1 LKKAIAIVTMMRP
14 LNGVIAALTLLP
26 AVTLGSGHLY
36 LPLRIAI
43 ATFFIASYGYI
54 INDLFDFRADKV
66 NKPARPFPAR
76 RLSAWEGANAAILCL
91 VLGAI
96 SLAGSDIAIW
106 LFFAAFTVGLFL
118 YSFKISSWLVVANF
132 WVAAL
137 CSSAFLLGGLI
148 THASPMRQ
156 GMLVAAGVLTFL
168 YHFGREIIKDIEDVE
183 GDRVAG
189 RRTIAMVWGTGVAR
203 YSAAVAFGLLII
215 TSYISYFACGLSTK
229 YLLLISLA
237 VNLPIVLIFAG
248 LVFRRRDGNIKR
260 ASIAL
265 KLVMIPAL
273 VALTVA
279 GIR

>member
-1 LKKAIAIVTMMRP
+1 MMRP

-26 AVTLGSGHLY
+26 AVVLGSGHIY
-36 LPLRIAI
+36 LPIRIAI

-66 NKPARPFPAR
+66 NKPERPFPSR
-76 RLSAWEGANAAILCL
+76 KLSAWEGINAALLCL
-91 VLGAI
+91 VLSAVA
-96 SLAGSDIAIW
+96 LAGSDIAIW
-106 LFFAAFTVGLFL
+106 LFFAAFAAGLFL
-118 YSFKISSWLVVANF
+118 YSFKISALLVVANF
-132 WVAAL
+132 WVATL

-148 THASPMRQ
+148 TQASPVRQ
-156 GMLVAAGVLTFL
+156 GMLIAAGALTFL
-168 YHFGREIIKDIEDVE
+168 YHLGREIIKDIEDVE

-189 RRTIAMVWGTGVAR
+189 RRTIAIVWGAGVAR
-203 YSAAVAFGLLII
+203 CNAATAFGLLVV
-215 TSYISYFACGLSTK
+215 TSYISYFACGLSTI

-248 LVFRRRDGNIKR
+248 LVFRKREGNIKR

-279 GIR
+279 GVG

>member
-1 LKKAIAIVTMMRP
+1 MMRP

-26 AVTLGSGHLY
+26 AVALGSGEIY
-36 LPLRIAI
+36 LPIRIAI

-66 NKPARPFPAR
+66 NKPERPFPSR
-76 RLSAWEGANAAILCL
+76 KLSAWEGINAALLCL
-91 VLGAI
+91 VLSAVA
-96 SLAGSDIAIW
+96 LAGSGIAIW
-106 LFFAAFTVGLFL
+106 LFFAAFAAGLFL
-118 YSFKISSWLVVANF
+118 YSFKISAWLVAANV
-132 WVAAL
+132 WVAML

-148 THASPMRQ
+148 THASTTRK
-156 GMLVAAGVLTFL
+156 GMLIAAGVLTFL
-168 YHFGREIIKDIEDVE
+168 YHLGREIIKDIEDIE

-189 RRTIAMVWGTGVAR
+189 RRTIPIVWGAGVAR
-203 YSAAVAFGLLII
+203 CCAAVAFGLVVV
-215 TSYISYFACGLSTK
+215 TSYISYFACGLSAT
-229 YLLLISLA
+229 YLVLISLA

-248 LVFRRRDGNIKR
+248 LVFRAREGNITR

-279 GIR
+279 GIG

>member
-1 LKKAIAIVTMMRP
+1 MMRP

-26 AVTLGSGHLY
+26 AVALGSGRLY
-36 LPLRIAI
+36 LPPRIAI
-43 ATFFIASYGYI
+43 ATFFIASCGYI
-54 INDLFDFRADKV
+54 INDLFDFRADKI
-66 NKPARPFPAR
+66 NKPERPFPAR
-76 RLSAWEGANAAILCL
+76 KLSAWEGINGALLCL
-91 VLGAI
+91 VLGAVT
-96 SLAGSDIAIW
+96 LAGSDIAIW
-106 LFFAAFTVGLFL
+106 LFFAAFVVGLFL
-118 YSFKISSWLVVANF
+118 YSFRISSWLVVANF
-132 WVAAL
+132 WVATI

-156 GMLVAAGVLTFL
+156 GMLIAAGTLTFL

-189 RRTIAMVWGTGVAR
+189 RRTIAIVWGLGLAR
-203 YSAAVAFGLLII
+203 CCAATAFGLMIA
-215 TSYISYFACGLSTK
+215 TSYISYFACGLSTT

-237 VNLPIVLIFAG
+237 VSLPIVLIFAG
-248 LVFRRRDGNIKR
+248 LVFRKREGNIKR

-279 GIR
+279 GIG

>member
-1 LKKAIAIVTMMRP
+1 VIAIVIMMRP

-26 AVTLGSGHLY
+26 AVALGSGHMY
-36 LPLRIAI
+36 LPIRIAI

-66 NKPARPFPAR
+66 NKPKRPFPAR
-76 RLSAWEGANAAILCL
+76 KLSAWGGINAALLCL
-91 VLGAI
+91 VLGAVA
-96 SLAGSDIAIW
+96 LAGSNAAVW
-106 LFFAAFTVGLFL
+106 LFFGMFIVGLFL
-118 YSFKISSWLVVANF
+118 YSFKISAWLVSANF

-148 THASPMRQ
+148 THPSLMQQR
-156 GMLVAAGVLTFL
+156 MLIAAGVLSFL
-168 YHFGREIIKDIEDVE
+168 YHLGREIIKDIEDIE

-189 RRTIAMVWGTGVAR
+189 RRTIPVVWGVDFARGVAAI
-203 YSAAVAFGLLII
+203 SFGLLIV
-215 TSYISYFACGLSTK
+215 TSYVSYYACGLSRT

-248 LVFRRRDGNIKR
+248 LVFRRGEENIKR

-273 VALTVA
+273 LALTIA
-279 GIR
+279 GVG

>member
-1 LKKAIAIVTMMRP
+1 MMRP

-26 AVTLGSGHLY
+26 AVALGSGYLY

-66 NKPARPFPAR
+66 NKPKRPFPTR
-76 RLSAWEGANAAILCL
+76 KLSAWEGINAALLCL

-96 SLAGSDIAIW
+96 ALAGSDMAIW
-106 LFFAAFTVGLFL
+106 LFFAAFAAGLFL
-118 YSFKISSWLVVANF
+118 YSFRISTWLVAANF
-132 WVAAL
+132 WVAML

-148 THASPMRQ
+148 TQASPIRQ
-156 GMLVAAGVLTFL
+156 GMLIAAGALTFL

-189 RRTIAMVWGTGVAR
+189 RRTIPIVWGAGFAR
-203 YSAAVAFGLLII
+203 CSAAIAFSLMVV
-215 TSYISYFACGLSTK
+215 TSYISYFACDLSTA

-248 LVFRRRDGNIKR
+248 FVFREREGNIKR

-279 GIR
+279 GIG

>member
-1 LKKAIAIVTMMRP
+1 MMRP

-26 AVTLGSGHLY
+26 AVALGSGHVY
-36 LPLRIAI
+36 LPIRIAI

-66 NKPARPFPAR
+66 NKPERPFPAR
-76 RLSAWEGANAAILCL
+76 KLSAWDGINGALLCL
-91 VLGAI
+91 VLGAVA
-96 SLAGSDIAIW
+96 LAGSIAAVW
-106 LFFAAFTVGLFL
+106 LFFAAFVAGLFL
-118 YSFKISSWLVVANF
+118 YSFKISAWLVAANL
-132 WVAAL
+132 WVATL

-148 THASPMRQ
+148 TQASPIRQ
-156 GMLVAAGVLTFL
+156 GMLIAAGALTFL

-189 RRTIAMVWGTGVAR
+189 RRTIAIVWGVEVAR
-203 YSAAVAFGLLII
+203 CSAATAFGLLIV
-215 TSYISYFACGLSTK
+215 TSYISYFACGLSTI
-229 YLLLISLA
+229 YLWLISLA
-237 VNLPIVLIFAG
+237 VNLPIVLIFVG
-248 LVFRRRDGNIKR
+248 LVFRKREGNIKR

-273 VALTVA
+273 VALAVA

>member
-1 LKKAIAIVTMMRP
+1 MMRP
-14 LNGVIAALTLLP
+14 LNGMIAALTLLP
-26 AVTLGSGHLY
+26 AVALGSGHMY
-36 LPLRIAI
+36 LPIRIAI
-43 ATFFIASYGYI
+43 ATFFVASYGYI
-54 INDLFDFRADKV
+54 INDLFDFRADKI
-66 NKPARPFPAR
+66 NKPERPFPSR
-76 RLSAWEGANAAILCL
+76 KLSAWEGVNAALLCL
-91 VLGAI
+91 VLGAVA
-96 SLAGSDIAIW
+96 LAGSDAAIW
-106 LFFAAFTVGLFL
+106 LFFAAFIAGLFL
-118 YSFKISSWLVVANF
+118 YSFRISSWLVVANL
-132 WVAAL
+132 WVATL

-148 THASPMRQ
+148 TQASPARQ
-156 GMLVAAGVLTFL
+156 GMLIAAGAMTLL

-189 RRTIAMVWGTGVAR
+189 RRTIPIAWGAGAAR
-203 YSAAVAFGLLII
+203 YCAVAGFGLLIV
-215 TSYISYFACGLSTK
+215 TSYVSYFACGLSTT

-248 LVFRRRDGNIKR
+248 FVFRGREAGIKR

>member
-1 LKKAIAIVTMMRP
+1 MMRP

-26 AVTLGSGHLY
+26 AVALGSGHLC

-66 NKPARPFPAR
+66 NKPERPFPAR
-76 RLSAWEGANAAILCL
+76 KLSAWEGINAALLCL
-91 VLGAI
+91 VLGAVA
-96 SLAGSDIAIW
+96 LVGSDIAIW
-106 LFFAAFTVGLFL
+106 LFFAALAAGLFL
-118 YSFKISSWLVVANF
+118 YSFKISSWLIVANF
-132 WVAAL
+132 WVAML

-148 THASPMRQ
+148 THASPIRQ
-156 GMLVAAGVLTFL
+156 GMLLAAGTLTFL

-183 GDRVAG
+183 GDRIAG
-189 RRTIAMVWGTGVAR
+189 RRTMPIAWGVGVAR
-203 YSAAVAFGLLII
+203 CSAATVFGLLIV
-215 TSYISYFACGLSTK
+215 TTYISYFACGLSTT

-248 LVFRRRDGNIKR
+248 LILGKREGNIKR

-273 VALTVA
+273 VALTIA
-279 GIR
+279 GMG